1 MNMDIKDLIAKLKGG
16 NSGNKRGGGLTGFFE
31 KNPKMKIIIPSI
43 LAAISVLVAI
53 IIIVTTSSPE
63 IDTTPVASGEV
74 QNVDAL
80 PQDVRDLEDIDVEG
94 ENIFDDVAV
103 ANAKI
108 TAIYYNQDGYYTATM
123 VTDTKSYPNLQVGDY
138 IDGSSWQVI
147 EINEQ
152 CVVVALGEKEVTIK
166 F

>member
-16 NSGNKRGGGLTGFFE
+16 SGGTKRGGGLTGFFD
-31 KNPKMKIIIPSI
+31 KNPKMKIILPAV
-43 LAAISVLVAI
+43 LAAISILVAVVI
-53 IIIVTTSSPE
+53 IATTNSPE
-63 IDTTPVASGEV
+63 IDTTPVGSGEAQKV
-74 QNVDAL
+74 EAL

-94 ENIFDDVAV
+94 EGVFDDVAIS
-103 ANAKI
+103 NAKI

>member
-43 LAAISVLVAI
+43 LAAISILVAI

>member
-16 NSGNKRGGGLTGFFE
+16 SSGNKRGGGLTGFFE

-43 LAAISVLVAI
+43 LAAISILVAI

>member
-1 MNMDIKDLIAKLKGG
+1 MNMDIKDLIAKLKGNG
-16 NSGNKRGGGLTGFFE
+16 GGNKRGGGITGFFD
-31 KNPKMKIIIPSI
+31 KNPKMKIIIPVIVAS
-43 LAAISVLVAI
+43 ISVLIALVI
-53 IIIVTTSSPE
+53 IATTNAPK
-63 IDTTPVASGEV
+63 IDTTPVGSGEV

-80 PQDVRDLEDIDVEG
+80 PQDVRDLEDISVEG
-94 ENIFDDVAV
+94 EGVFDDVAIS
-103 ANAKI
+103 NAKI
-108 TAIYYNQDGYYTATM
+108 TGIYYNQDGYYTATM

-138 IDGSSWQVI
+138 VDGSSWQVV